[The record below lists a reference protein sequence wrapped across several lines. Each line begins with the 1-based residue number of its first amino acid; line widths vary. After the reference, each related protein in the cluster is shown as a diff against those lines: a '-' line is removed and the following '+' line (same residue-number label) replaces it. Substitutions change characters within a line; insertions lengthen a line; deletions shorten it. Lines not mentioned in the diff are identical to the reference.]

1 MQTEGF
7 RTMRIQCDCGG
18 FQAELTHFP
27 AHSPGRLMCYCADCQ
42 RFLEKIERKDLLDA
56 YGGTEVVPVYPSEI
70 RILQG
75 EDLLVCNRLS
85 PQGLF
90 RWSTRCCNSPV
101 GNGQPKFPWVG
112 IFHSACRAADPGCLD
127 RLGPVRSRIYGRD
140 AKGAPPFPISRKIGF
155 KDVLTVLPFV
165 AKGFL
170 TGKHR
175 HSPFFQADN
184 VTPIMPPRL
193 L

>member
-90 RWSTRCCNSPV
+90 RWSTRCCNS
-101 GNGQPKFPWVG
+101 
-112 IFHSACRAADPGCLD
+112 R
-127 RLGPVRSRIYGRD
+127 
-140 AKGAPPFPISRKIGF
+140 
-155 KDVLTVLPFV
+155 T
-165 AKGFL
+165 
-170 TGKHR
+170 
-175 HSPFFQADN
+175 
-184 VTPIMPPRL
+184 L